1 MHIPLS
7 KAHIPKSAF
16 ENINQ
21 VLASG
26 KLAGDGSFCH
36 ATEEKLKKILG
47 CKHVLL
53 TSSCTHALEMSMLLL
68 NGKEG
73 DEVILPS
80 FTFTSTANAVLVAGL
95 KPVFCD
101 IDPKTFN
108 LDLNDVRKK
117 ITSKT
122 IAIVPVHY
130 AGVACD
136 LEILLEICCS
146 KNIKIIED
154 AAHAIGAQWKDKF
167 LGTIGDMGCL
177 SFHDTKNVVCG
188 EGGAFLTNDD
198 ILAEK
203 AMIIREKGTNRS
215 QFLRG
220 QIDKYTWVEKGSSYI
235 LAEPLA
241 AILAAEVDIMFELNK
256 KRGRVHDFY
265 LNALKPLEEKG
276 ILSLPAIP
284 PFATTNYHLFFVV
297 LNNAQDRNSLM
308 AFLREKGIGATF
320 HYIPLHTA
328 PLGIKLGNSEGQL
341 PVTEEYHARLLRLPL
356 YPDLEPKDYERV
368 VTEIN
373 SWAQTQA

>member
-7 KAHIPKSAF
+7 KAHIPKTAF
-16 ENINQ
+16 ENITQ
-21 VLASG
+21 VLATG

-36 ATEEKLKKILG
+36 ATEEKLKKILNI
-47 CKHVLL
+47 KHVLL

-108 LDLNDVRKK
+108 LDITDVRKK
-117 ITSKT
+117 ITPKT

-136 LEILLEICCS
+136 MEKLFEICRS
-146 KNIKIIED
+146 QNIKIIED
-154 AAHAIGAQWKDKF
+154 AAHAIGAQWNGQY
-167 LGTIGDMGCL
+167 LGTLGDMGCL

-220 QIDKYTWVEKGSSYI
+220 QVDKYTWVEKGSSYI

-241 AILAAEVDIMFELNK
+241 AILSAEVDIMFELNR
-256 KRGRVHDFY
+256 KRGLVHEFY
-265 LNALKPLEEKG
+265 HNTLKPLEEKE
-276 ILSLPAIP
+276 ILSLPVIP
-284 PFATTNYHLFFVV
+284 TYATTNYHLFYIV
-297 LNNAQDRNSLM
+297 LKNAQNRNSLM
-308 AFLREKGIGATF
+308 AYLREKGIGATF
-320 HYIPLHTA
+320 HYIPLHSA
-328 PLGIKLGNSEGQL
+328 PLGIKLGNCEGQL
-341 PVTEEYHARLLRLPL
+341 PLTEEYHTRLLRLPL

-368 VTEIN
+368 VGEIF
-373 SWAQTQA
+373 SWANSQA